1 MAGFLDVLLR
11 GLILVAQATAVGGVA
26 FVLIALRASATRP
39 GLDPPVLPRSLALIA
54 AGAAVLAAGQA
65 LALAIELFVLLHD
78 AAWPLRAALGTLYVQ
93 VSLLRVV
100 AGAALAICA
109 VGLRRRGP
117 ADGLPSRLLPP
128 AILLAATLAV
138 AAPWTSHAAARL
150 ESRGILIVLD
160 GAHQLAAAVWIG
172 GLVHLIA
179 AAVRRRERPWPVPLL
194 RRFSNLAVGAV
205 IGLVAAGVGLTL
217 YYAPGSTALFG
228 TAYGLM
234 VLTKIVILTG
244 LLALG
249 AFNSRAIRRMDGGS
263 AAADQATMRR
273 FVEVEVGLGLT
284 VLFAAASLTSLPPA
298 VDLIADRATL
308 SEVATRFTPRL
319 PSLHTPSLAEMP
331 IDDPSAPRNDADR
344 AWSEFNHHISG
355 MLVLLMGLLAI
366 LHATGR
372 ARWARHWPL
381 VFLGLALF
389 MFVRNDPGSWPL
401 GPEGFWEGMLIATVL
416 QHRIFVLLVV
426 AFGVFEWM
434 VRSGRMRSRRA
445 ALIFPLLCAVGG
457 ALLLTHSHASQN
469 LKDEFLLEVTHAP
482 LGVLAMLVGWTRW
495 LELRL
500 PDARRRV
507 PGSIWAVGLALIGFL
522 LIIYRES

>member
-11 GLILVAQATAVGGVA
+11 GLILAAQATAVGGVA
-26 FVLIALRASATRP
+26 FVLIALRVSASRP
-39 GLDPPVLPRSLALIA
+39 GFDPPVLPRSLALIA

-78 AAWPLRAALGTLYVQ
+78 AAWPLWAALGTLYVQ
-93 VSLLRVV
+93 VSLVRVV
-100 AGAALAICA
+100 AGAALAMCA

-117 ADGLPSRLLPP
+117 TDGLPSRLLPP

-179 AAVRRRERPWPVPLL
+179 AAVGRRERPWPVTLL

-217 YYAPGSTALFG
+217 CYAPGSSALFG

-298 VDLIADRATL
+298 VDLTADRATL

-426 AFGVFEWM
+426 AFGIFEWM

-445 ALIFPLLCAVGG
+445 ALVFPLLCAVGG